1 MKVQLVKLYEGPVWK
16 VEILKNLLAKN
27 KVPSILQ
34 YLPIGS
40 LWTGM
45 EGEAELYIDDI
56 TARELAPL
64 LKECLEAIGE
74 QLPWERHPQKEIQRE
89 RKQ

>member
-1 MKVQLVKLYEGPVWK
+1 MKVHLVKLYEGPVWK

-34 YLPIGS
+34 YTPIGPP
-40 LWTGM
+40 WIGM

-56 TARELAPL
+56 TARELVPL
-64 LKECLEAIGE
+64 LRECMEAIGE
-74 QLPWERHPQKEIQRE
+74 QLPWERQPSKAAKGKE
-89 RKQ
+89 K